1 MTAIDGM
8 LLDFNRLDQLAA
20 GTTPLHRLDARAK
33 VVAVL
38 VYVLCVVSF
47 GRYEISALLP
57 FFIFPVFLLVRG
69 NLPASYLIRKIG
81 MVIPFALV
89 VGGLNPVFDREVLFC
104 LGPVAVSGG
113 WVSCLSIIIRAMLTV
128 GTALL
133 LMGVTGFTD
142 ICRALERLG
151 MPQAFAVQLLFLY
164 RYIFVLTD
172 EAARATKARE
182 LRSFGKQGKGIV
194 PAGNII
200 GHLLLRTWQ
209 RAERIHMA
217 MLARGFTGEFRT
229 ITSSCFTGQELVFT
243 VGWSALFLTLRLIN
257 VPLQLGTFV
266 TGMLS

>member
-8 LLDFNRLDQLAA
+8 LLDFKRLDQLAT

-113 WVSCLSIIIRAMLTV
+113 WATV
-128 GTALL
+128 MRSGSGSPTFSLPATRYTTCRCASMPPVPPDGT
-133 LMGVTGFTD
+133 
-142 ICRALERLG
+142 
-151 MPQAFAVQLLFLY
+151 
-164 RYIFVLTD
+164 
-172 EAARATKARE
+172 
-182 LRSFGKQGKGIV
+182 RSF
-194 PAGNII
+194 PALAASSSATWRWPWRSSWHGNSAFSP
-200 GHLLLRTWQ
+200 HSPWSRLRPW
-209 RAERIHMA
+209 RSADCA
-217 MLARGFTGEFRT
+217 G
-229 ITSSCFTGQELVFT
+229 TSG
-243 VGWSALFLTLRLIN
+243 RRN
-257 VPLQLGTFV
+257 R
-266 TGMLS
+266 